1 MEHQKPFSLS
11 LKAILLDDEKRCLLL
26 RRSPASKNNPGKW
39 EFPGGKMDP
48 GESFDE
54 ALIREVRE
62 ETGLE
67 VRLTKPV
74 DTAMSVLPDRCVV
87 YLFMLAEAEPGA
99 VLLSHEHDQYTW
111 ADVRELQAIEL
122 PPQFQEV
129 ARRCAVYM
137 MEEQSR

>member
-11 LKAILLDDEKRCLLL
+11 LKAILLDDENRCLLL

-67 VRLTKPV
+67 VRLIKPV
-74 DTAMSVLPDRCVV
+74 DTAMSVLPDCRVV
-87 YLFMLAEAEPGA
+87 YLFMLAEAKPGT
-99 VLLSHEHDQYTW
+99 VILSHEHDQYEW
-111 ADVRELQAIEL
+111 VDVREIQTVDLAA
-122 PPQFQEV
+122 QFKNV